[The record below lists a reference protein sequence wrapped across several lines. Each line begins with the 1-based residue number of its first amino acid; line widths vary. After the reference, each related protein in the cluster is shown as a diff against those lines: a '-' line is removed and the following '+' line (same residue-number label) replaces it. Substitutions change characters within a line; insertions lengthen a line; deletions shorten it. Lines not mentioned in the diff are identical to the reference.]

1 MAKFLI
7 FRTDRIGDYIFS
19 RMLTESIKNDKSN
32 HTIDLVCSSY
42 NSNYVKN
49 FKDINK
55 IYVLDKYNL
64 KLMIKNLF
72 EINKTKYDYLIIL
85 DGKRRSV
92 FFSILLFSKQ
102 KIAVL
107 KDFRPYLILKIF
119 FDTYFI
125 NSEVNSQYENFSCII
140 NFLNL
145 KVPNKVDYFNGYKLK
160 KLHFKFLP
168 KKYSLLH
175 LDEKWFEG
183 HYYDDFQY
191 MNLNV
196 NNFDLLISTI
206 FKKFKNNI
214 VITSGKSNIM
224 QFKNIID
231 KFFIKINK
239 NEYISRKYKKRLIYL
254 DKTDFRDLESIV
266 KKSAEVICCEGAISH
281 VSNVFEKLT
290 FALVNY
296 QGVNTG
302 IFWTKH
308 MPKIKLIFR
317 EDIKKVCKNISNFQI

>member
-1 MAKFLI
+1 MARFLI

-19 RMLTESIKNDKSN
+19 RMLTESIKKNKSS
-32 HTIDLVCSSY
+32 HIIDFVCSTY

-55 IYVLDKYNL
+55 IYILDKYNL

-72 EINKTKYDYLIIL
+72 EINRSKYDHLIIL

-92 FFSILLFSKQ
+92 FFSILLLAKQ

-107 KDFRPYLILKIF
+107 KDFRPYLTLKVF
-119 FDTYFI
+119 FDSYFI
-125 NSEVNSQYENFSCII
+125 NSEVNSQYDNFSSII

-145 KVPNKVDYFNGYKLK
+145 KVPNKIDYFNSYNLK
-160 KLHFKFLP
+160 KLRFKILP
-168 KKYSLLH
+168 KKFSLLH

-183 HYYDDFQY
+183 HYYDDFKY
-191 MNLNV
+191 MNLNEK
-196 NNFDLLISTI
+196 NFDLLISTI

-214 VITSGKSNIM
+214 VITSGKLNIS
-224 QFKNIID
+224 QFKNIIN
-231 KFFIKINK
+231 KSFIKLNK
-239 NEYISRKYKKRLIYL
+239 SEYISKKYKKKLIYL

-266 KKSAEVICCEGAISH
+266 KKSSEVICCEGAISH
-281 VSNVFEKLT
+281 VSNVFKKLT

-317 EDIKKVCKNISNFQI
+317 EDIKKVCKNISNTEI

>member
-32 HTIDLVCSSY
+32 HIIDFVCSTY
-42 NSNYVKN
+42 NSSYVKN

-55 IYVLDKYNL
+55 IYILDKYNL

-72 EINKTKYDYLIIL
+72 EINKTNYDHLIIL

-92 FFSILLFSKQ
+92 FFSILLSAKQ

-107 KDFRPYLILKIF
+107 KDFRPYLTLKMF

-125 NSEVNSQYENFSCII
+125 NSEVNSQFDNFSSII
-140 NFLNL
+140 SFLDL
-145 KVPNKVDYFNGYKLK
+145 EVPKKIDYFNSYDLK
-160 KLHFKFLP
+160 KIHFKVLP
-168 KKYSLLH
+168 KKFSLLH

-191 MNLNV
+191 MNLNEK
-196 NNFDLLISTI
+196 NFDLLISTI
-206 FKKFKNNI
+206 FKKFKNDI
-214 VITSGKSNIM
+214 IITSGKLDIL
-224 QFKNIID
+224 QFKNIIN
-231 KFFIKINK
+231 KFFISTNK
-239 NEYISRKYKKRLIYL
+239 NEYISKKYKKRLIYL

-266 KKSAEVICCEGAISH
+266 KRSTEVICCEGAISH
-281 VSNVFEKLT
+281 VSNVFQKLT
-290 FALVNY
+290 LALVNY

-317 EDIKKVCKNISNFQI
+317 DDIKKVCKNISNIRI

>member
-19 RMLTESIKNDKSN
+19 RMLTESIKNDKSS
-32 HTIDLVCSSY
+32 HIIDFVCSTY

-55 IYVLDKYNL
+55 IYILDKYNL

-72 EINKTKYDYLIIL
+72 EINRIKYDHLIIL

-92 FFSILLFSKQ
+92 FFSILLLAKQ

-107 KDFRPYLILKIF
+107 KDFRPYLTLKMF
-119 FDTYFI
+119 FDNYFI
-125 NSEVNSQYENFSCII
+125 NSEVNSQYDNFSSII

-145 KVPNKVDYFNGYKLK
+145 KVPNKIDYFNSYNLK
-160 KLHFKFLP
+160 KLSFKILP
-168 KKYSLLH
+168 KKFSLLH

-183 HYYDDFQY
+183 HYYDDFKY
-191 MNLNV
+191 MNLNEK
-196 NNFDLLISTI
+196 NFDLLISTI

-214 VITSGKSNIM
+214 VITSGKSNIL
-224 QFKNIID
+224 QFKKIIE
-231 KFFIKINK
+231 KSFIKVNK
-239 NEYISRKYKKRLIYL
+239 NEYISKKYKKKLIYL
-254 DKTDFRDLESIV
+254 DKTDFRELESIV
-266 KKSAEVICCEGAISH
+266 KKSSQVICCEGAISH

-308 MPKIKLIFR
+308 MPKIRLIFR
-317 EDIKKVCKNISNFQI
+317 DDIKKICKNISNTKI